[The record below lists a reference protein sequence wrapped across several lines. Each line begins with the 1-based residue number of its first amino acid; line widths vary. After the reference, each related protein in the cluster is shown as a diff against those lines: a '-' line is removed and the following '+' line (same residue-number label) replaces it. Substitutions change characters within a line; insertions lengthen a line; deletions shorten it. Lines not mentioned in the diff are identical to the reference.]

1 MKEKTTVTKISLIPE
16 WAEAE
21 KRDVELRGKLAAVE
35 RKIAGLHGEFAE
47 LSKGLRTDDVESK
60 AQALLNNQSAA
71 SSAPSLWTVGSQ
83 EELGRA
89 QQERI
94 VLTRAIELHTQKMN
108 TLRAVLSR
116 QACEEL
122 LPTYRARVLELKAL
136 VQKLGEMNDTLHAT
150 HMELEANGFSSSA
163 LTNME
168 FHAAGRAS
176 DSYSRVSLFE
186 KECQAQGF

>member
-35 RKIAGLHGEFAE
+35 GKIAGLHGEFAE

-60 AQALLNNQSAA
+60 AQALLNQGAA

-116 QACEEL
+116 QACEAL

-136 VQKLGEMNDTLHAT
+136 VQKLGEMNDTLHAM
-150 HMELEANGFSSSA
+150 HMELEANGFPSSA

-186 KECQAQGF
+186 KECRAQGF